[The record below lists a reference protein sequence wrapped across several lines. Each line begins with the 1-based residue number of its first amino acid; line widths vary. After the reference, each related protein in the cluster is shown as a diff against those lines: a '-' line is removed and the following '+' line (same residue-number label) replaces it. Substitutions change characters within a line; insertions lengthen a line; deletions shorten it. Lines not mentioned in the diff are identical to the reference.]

1 MTKEELKQYR
11 KIGREIQLLQEQL
24 AKRKANLRRQGNPF
38 DAVRGSSPTFPYV
51 LHDIPVGGDD
61 SPDLLL
67 PECRTDIMRLQNT
80 IRKRQQERQRLED
93 YIFSI
98 EDSELRQ
105 IFILRYMGQKL
116 SWTEISRKFGSG
128 NSADALRMRH
138 DRFLIGK

>member
-1 MTKEELKQYR
+1 MTKRELNQYR
-11 KIGREIQLLQEQL
+11 KIGKEIDLLQEQIG
-24 AKRKANLRRQGNPF
+24 KRKAELRHLGTPF

-51 LHDIPVGGDD
+51 LHDIPVRGEN
-61 SPDLLL
+61 DLDFIL

-116 SWTEISRKFGSG
+116 SWTEISQKIGPG
-128 NSADALRMRH
+128 NTADAIRKRH
-138 DRFLIGK
+138 DRFLTGK